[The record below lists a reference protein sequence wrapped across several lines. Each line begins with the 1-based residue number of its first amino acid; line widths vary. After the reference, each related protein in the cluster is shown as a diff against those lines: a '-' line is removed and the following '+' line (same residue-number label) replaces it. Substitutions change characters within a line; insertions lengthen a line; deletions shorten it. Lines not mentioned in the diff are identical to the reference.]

1 LADNE
6 PPYFGA
12 TLPNCGV
19 SSKIGEWTRW
29 DTLHTSLIAVL
40 DCYKRSW
47 RPISGKI
54 DVPALIIHGDSDKS
68 MPIEISG
75 EKSAQL
81 VPNNQF
87 VVYENGP
94 HGLYMTHADRL
105 KRICWHS

>member
-1 LADNE
+1 M
-6 PPYFGA
+6 
-12 TLPNCGV
+12 PNCGV

-29 DTLHTSLIAVL
+29 DMLHTSLIAVL
-40 DCYKRSW
+40 DCYKAVLETDFRDEM
-47 RPISGKI
+47 RKI
-54 DVPALIIHGDSDKS
+54 DVPTLIIHSDSDKS

-94 HGLYMTHADRL
+94 HRLYMTHADRL